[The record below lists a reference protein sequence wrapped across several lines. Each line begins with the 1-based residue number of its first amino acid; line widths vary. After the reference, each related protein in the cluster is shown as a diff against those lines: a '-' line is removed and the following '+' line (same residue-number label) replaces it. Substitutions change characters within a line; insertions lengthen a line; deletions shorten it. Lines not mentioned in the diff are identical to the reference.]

1 MHKTYVFRTPS
12 NEKIE
17 VDSRVYSFFRDMI
30 TVEDL
35 KFLFTS
41 KERLYSMEA
50 FELAFFNKV
59 TKQKDL
65 LNHDTKLCDLEITEY
80 LVIHV
85 DVPKTT
91 VEPDFVKK
99 TIVDETRVRK
109 IVKKAVDTIKDEKA
123 VVAAVEK
130 VADVVVDKAVIAS
143 VEKVADVVVD
153 KAVVEKV
160 AEAFVD
166 VDKSVVEK
174 VAEAFVDVDKAVVEK
189 VAEAFVDVDKAVVEK
204 VAEAVVDKSE
214 KVENAVE
221 MVVNEKPE
229 LVVDDAKTEEEVVK
243 KKFCIVC

>member
-1 MHKTYVFRTPS
+1 
-12 NEKIE
+12 
-17 VDSRVYSFFRDMI
+17 
-30 TVEDL
+30 
-35 KFLFTS
+35 
-41 KERLYSMEA
+41 MEA

-85 DVPKTT
+85 DVLKTT
-91 VEPDFVKK
+91 VEPDFIKETASTDV
-99 TIVDETRVRK
+99 ETRVRK
-109 IVKKAVDTIKDEKA
+109 IVKKPVDAIKAEKA

-130 VADVVVDKAVIAS
+130 VAEA
-143 VEKVADVVVD
+143 VVD

-160 AEAFVD
+160 AE
-166 VDKSVVEK
+166 
-174 VAEAFVDVDKAVVEK
+174 
-189 VAEAFVDVDKAVVEK
+189 EK
-204 VAEAVVDKSE
+204 VAEAVVDKAE

-229 LVVDDAKTEEEVVK
+229 LVVDDVKTDKVNTEEEVVK